1 MIIPFDID
9 TAKLAL
15 EAGTGVL
22 VTRDGKVVKE
32 ILSWEDPIDP
42 EFPIR
47 GKCFS
52 SSPDLENIEYT
63 WSNTG
68 RWSIGA
74 GYSNLDFLI
83 LPIIDMS

>member
-1 MIIPFDID
+1 MIIPFDVD
-9 TAKLAL
+9 TAKLAVK
-15 EAGTGVL
+15 AGTGVL
-22 VTRDGKVVKE
+22 VTRDGRIVKE

-68 RWSIGA
+68 LCSTVAR
-74 GYSNLDFLI
+74 YSDLDLLI

>member
-1 MIIPFDID
+1 MIIPFDVD
-9 TAKLAL
+9 TAKLTL

-22 VTRDGKVVKE
+22 VTRDGRIVKE

-68 RWSIGA
+68 LWSLAA
-74 GYSNLDFLI
+74 GYSNLDLLI